1 MYSILYFVLRTITG
15 FSSDRQKVERKR
27 KMILA
32 VDVGNTNIV
41 MGCIDK
47 EKIYFV
53 ERAATDIAKTEL
65 EYAIQIKTVL
75 ELHGID
81 MHKIQGA
88 IISSVV
94 PPLVNIIKK
103 AIAKIVN
110 VRQMVVGPGIKTGLN
125 LCMDNPGQVGS
136 DLVVDAVAG
145 ISYYGAPLIVID
157 MGTATTISVI
167 DDKKNYIGGMIF
179 PGVKVSLE
187 SLVEKTSQLPR
198 ISLEAPKRTIGKN
211 TIECMK
217 SGMVYG
223 QASCLDGMIER
234 VEEELK
240 MQTTVIATG
249 GLAKEIV
256 PHCKHKVIVDDE
268 LELKGIKNIYD
279 KNKEES
285 QHKQKG
291 NS

>member
-1 MYSILYFVLRTITG
+1 MNYVEMYSILYFVLRTIAG
-15 FSSDRQKVERKR
+15 FSSERQKVERKR

-75 ELHGID
+75 ELYGID

-187 SLVEKTSQLPR
+187 SLVEKTSQLP
-198 ISLEAPKRTIGKN
+198 PKRTIGKN

-268 LELKGIKNIYD
+268 LALKGLKIIYD

>member
-1 MYSILYFVLRTITG
+1 
-15 FSSDRQKVERKR
+15 
-27 KMILA
+27 MILA

-268 LELKGIKNIYD
+268 LALKGLKIIYD

>member
-1 MYSILYFVLRTITG
+1 MHLKAIEFPAGVSCG
-15 FSSDRQKVERKR
+15 AFSSNRKEK

-41 MGCIDK
+41 MGCIDE

-75 ELHGID
+75 ELYGIE
-81 MHKIQGA
+81 MNKIQGA

-110 VRQMVVGPGIKTGLN
+110 VKQLVVGPGIKTGIN
-125 LCMDNPGQVGS
+125 ICMDNPGQVGS

-145 ISYYGAPLIVID
+145 ISYYGAPLVIID

-167 DDKKNYIGGMIF
+167 DEKKNYIGGMIF

-187 SLVEKTSQLPR
+187 SLVAKTSQLPR

-234 VEEELK
+234 IEEELK
-240 MQTTVIATG
+240 LQTTVIATG

-268 LELKGIKNIYD
+268 LALKGLKIIYD
-279 KNKEES
+279 KNIEES

-291 NS
+291 NN